1 MEAGANVEDYHRAI
15 AIERKT
21 GQRLLTGRA
30 LSIGEVQAL
39 FHVCAQDESIKG
51 IRDAALIA
59 VLYSAGLRRSEV
71 IMLDLSDWNETDS
84 CLIVRSGKGDKDRTN
99 YLDDGAT
106 AALTDWLRW
115 RGDDSGELFYPTRK
129 SGRLEA
135 RCMTDQAVLDMGL

>member
-1 MEAGANVEDYHRAI
+1 MLQKEEECQQKNTTLAI
-15 AIERKT
+15 AVDRKT

-39 FHVCAQDESIKG
+39 FHVCAQDESVKG

-71 IMLDLSDWNETDS
+71 VALDLSDWNEMDS

-106 AALTDWLRW
+106 AALTVWLRW
-115 RGDDSGELFYPTRK
+115 RGKNLERCFTRHAK
-129 SGRLEA
+129 AAKLKVEG
-135 RCMTDQAVLDMGL
+135 